1 MNKDLL
7 ESVMSVTESA
17 GIGAAAKDAM
27 RAYVAEATSTAYGS
41 PGPDEKPVRE
51 GKPSMKARKG
61 SVSGALGTKGGGR
74 AKGAGQDSAKKVRE
88 IPLGKYSSDQVD
100 KIYEYERENTA
111 LKSKQNLLEAEIEK
125 MNTKL
130 TRINELMSRTSK
142 GSRDGGKSLVPA
154 EVQRHLQD
162 EVNKLSSENEQMRD
176 KNKKLRA
183 IEKELTAKSITKK
196 ASTNK
201 YAHVKGKLSNIKVK
215 QSEKDFERLLE
226 ELKVQLIAGEKQIM
240 HLTTQR
246 DQLQQ
251 RLPSE
256 SHNTLQSALEGQQR
270 ELADVNRRIAEVKN
284 SQHEKE

>member
-7 ESVMSVTESA
+7 ESVLSVSESA
-17 GIGAAAKDAM
+17 GVGAAAKDAM

-41 PGPDEKPVRE
+41 PGLDEKPVRE
-51 GKPSMKARKG
+51 GKPSLGARKASAAGAG
-61 SVSGALGTKGGGR
+61 SKAGR
-74 AKGAGQDSAKKVRE
+74 TKGAGQDTAKKARE
-88 IPLGKYSSDQVD
+88 IPFGKYSSDQVD

-130 TRINELMSRTSK
+130 TRINELMARTSK
-142 GSRDGGKSLVPA
+142 GARDGGKSAIPA

-162 EVNKLSSENEQMRD
+162 EVNKLSSENDQMRD

-201 YAHVKGKLSNIKVK
+201 YAHVKGKLSAAKVK
-215 QSEKDFERLLE
+215 QSERDFERLLE
-226 ELKVQLIAGEKQIM
+226 ELKV
-240 HLTTQR
+240 
-246 DQLQQ
+246 
-251 RLPSE
+251 
-256 SHNTLQSALEGQQR
+256 
-270 ELADVNRRIAEVKN
+270 
-284 SQHEKE
+284 